1 MVAVQIG
8 DVTEVLSNQGEYP
21 RGEVSRHPEWV
32 AEIALFGN
40 RARDL
45 TEFRERL
52 AEDLKGVDDVAGL
65 MVGLRHFKRRESLR
79 VFWREVLGTASIR
92 ETTAE
97 IAGIAEAA
105 LDASLRYAARFVGDE
120 SLADE
125 MSVLGMGKLGG
136 AELNFSSDVDL
147 IFVASDAVRNRMEMV
162 EEVARLVTT
171 VMSEINA
178 HGYVFRVDLRLRP
191 HGTQGPLVPPV
202 SSILEY
208 YASWGRTWERGALLK
223 ARAVAGNLELGEQLL
238 KDLEGFI
245 FRRYLDFQAIE
256 ELRAMKEQ
264 INRQA
269 RASDIV
275 GLPLERAP
283 EQKPGAPVETPL
295 KSRLKSKLAG
305 VQSPRRS
312 HGPGISATPKAS
324 AVMPE
329 AAREVDEGGVVGWDV
344 KIGKGGIREIEF
356 FVQALQL
363 VHCGTRP
370 HLRVRNTL
378 DALDRLLFAGLI
390 TADDHQVL
398 AEAYAFFRRV
408 EHRVQMSADRQGHRL
423 PDSAEGLAQLSE
435 RMGMEMEVFRC
446 LILSHRTGVHAM
458 FSRLFESG
466 EKESTRPTVEP
477 QGTDAL
483 DTILGAETQ
492 SFERDG
498 VLEPAPGILKALS
511 SLGFERPRQVAGQ
524 ILVLRSKTYG
534 PFADRALAEEARLAR
549 YLLETAG
556 AAPEADQAFSY
567 LTRFITS
574 IGDRP
579 GYFRMLRDNPHACRL
594 LVHVFGSSP
603 YLSSAL
609 LREPAIVERLLGA
622 STVAIVRSVNDMR
635 EDLEK
640 RLVRILDPEH
650 RIGVIRRFHQE
661 ETLRIGLHDA
671 GGATTI
677 GQTQEQLSLLAETV
691 IRAVLIEVYE
701 PLRTYKRREGSVLP
715 PLEEIP
721 ILIVGMGKLGGR
733 ELSFGSDLD
742 LLFVYENERQW
753 RLEHSFFSRLAQR
766 VIRTLST
773 GDGKMYE
780 VDTRLRPSGQQGA
793 LVVSLEAFKAY
804 HLESAELWERQALI
818 RARGIAGSEQLTRTF
833 QKIRTELVF
842 GRPLPE
848 EARGQI
854 HRMLGRIREHTLGST
869 FDVKVSPGGLVEIE
883 FAVQWLQLF
892 YGQQHEELR
901 GPSTMQAL
909 RVLEQ
914 IKPLDLDFRQLRK
927 DYEKLRIVET
937 RLRMTDNRGLSA
949 LPSDPR
955 EASMLARR
963 LGYDGSQAAENMH
976 TDLRETAQRVQHI
989 TSQIFYS
996 AAG

>member
-1 MVAVQIG
+1 MLVAVQVG

-21 RGEVSRHPEWV
+21 RAEVNRHPEWV
-32 AEIALFGN
+32 MEIAAIGN

-45 TEFRERL
+45 AEFHERL
-52 AEDLKGVDDVAGL
+52 AEDLRDVSDIAGL
-65 MVGLRHFKRRESLR
+65 MKGLRHFKRRESLR
-79 VFWREVLGTASIR
+79 VFWREVQGTASIR

-97 IAGIAEAA
+97 IAGIAEAT

-125 MSVLGMGKLGG
+125 ISVLGMGKLGG

-147 IFVASDAVRNRMEMV
+147 IFVATDAARSRMETV
-162 EEVARLVTT
+162 EEVARLTTT

-178 HGYVFRVDLRLRP
+178 DGYVFRVDLRLRP

-238 KDLEGFI
+238 RDLEGFV

-275 GLPLERAP
+275 GLPIERP
-283 EQKPGAPVETPL
+283 EAQKPHHVETPL

-305 VQSPRRS
+305 TQYQRRQQL
-312 HGPGISATPKAS
+312 PGITAASKAH
-324 AVMPE
+324 AVTAE
-329 AAREVDEGGVVGWDV
+329 TSREIDEGGVLGWDV

-370 HLRVRNTL
+370 NLRVRNTL

-390 TADDHQVL
+390 TADDHQIL
-398 AEAYAFFRRV
+398 SEAYAFLRRV

-423 PDSAEGLAQLSE
+423 PEAGTALAELAE
-435 RMGMEMEVFRC
+435 RMGMELDAFRN
-446 LILSHRTGVHAM
+446 LILAHRAGVHQM

-466 EKESTRPTVEP
+466 EKDSTRPTVEP

-483 DTILGAETQ
+483 DTILGAETE

-498 VLEPAPGILKALS
+498 VLDPAPGILKALS

-524 ILVLRSKTYG
+524 VLVLRSKTYG

-556 AAPEADQAFSY
+556 AAPQADQAFSY

-609 LREPAIVERLLGA
+609 LREPSIVERLLGA
-622 STVAIVRSVNDMR
+622 STVAIVRSSNDMR

-640 RLVRILDPEH
+640 RLVRISDPEH

-677 GQTQEQLSLLAETV
+677 GQTQEQLSLLAELV
-691 IRAVLIEVYE
+691 IRAVLLEVYE

-721 ILIVGMGKLGGR
+721 ILIVAMGKLGGR

-793 LVVSLEAFKAY
+793 LVVSLDAFRTY

-818 RARGIAGSEQLTRTF
+818 RARGIAGSEQLMKTF
-833 QKIRTELVF
+833 EKVRIDLVF

-848 EARGQI
+848 EARDQI
-854 HRMLGRIREHTLGST
+854 ERMLGRIREHTLGNT
-869 FDVKVSPGGLVEIE
+869 FDVKISPGGLVEIE

-892 YGQQHEELR
+892 YGQQHQELR
-901 GPSTMQAL
+901 SPSTMQAL

-914 IKPLDLDFRQLRK
+914 LKPMDVDFRQLRK
-927 DYEKLRIVET
+927 DYEKLRIVEA

-949 LPSDPR
+949 LPSDPG

-963 LGYDGSQAAENMH
+963 LGYDGAQAADNMH
-976 TDLRETAQRVQHI
+976 TDLRETAARVQHL
-989 TSQIFYS
+989 TAEIFYS